1 MKKRKL
7 KKYVWPTV
15 YIMAISVLF
24 ISISLL
30 GGALEDNLNND
41 SMVVSA
47 IKNDAVPV
55 IKEEEIESIS
65 EITKPYVSS
74 NVTLSKSYYD
84 MNDEKEKQQNS
95 LVYYENTYL
104 QNSGVMYTSTE
115 TFDIIS
121 VYDGTV
127 TNVASDEILGN
138 FIEVTHNTNL
148 KTIYYSLSEVSVKKD
163 DILVSGDILG
173 QSGKN
178 KIEQSENCLLFEVYH
193 NGSTID
199 PEEFYNMDINDLK

>member
-30 GGALEDNLNND
+30 SGVLEDNLNND
-41 SMVVSA
+41 AMVVSA
-47 IKNDAVPV
+47 INNDVVPV
-55 IKEEEIESIS
+55 IKEEEIESVS
-65 EITKPYVSS
+65 KITKPYINN
-74 NVTLSKSYYD
+74 NVVMSKSYYD

-95 LVYYENTYL
+95 LVYYQNTYL
-104 QNSGVMYTSTE
+104 QNSGVMYTASE
-115 TFDIIS
+115 AFEIVS

-127 TNVASDEILGN
+127 TNVDSNEILGN
-138 FIEVTHNTNL
+138 FVEVTHNTNL
-148 KTIYYSLSEVSVKKD
+148 KTIYYSLNEVSVKKD
-163 DILVSGDILG
+163 DILVSGDVLG

>member
-74 NVTLSKSYYD
+74 NVSISKSYYD

-104 QNSGVMYTSTE
+104 QNSGVMYTSSE

-138 FIEVTHNTNL
+138 FVEVTHNTNL
-148 KTIYYSLSEVSVKKD
+148 KTIYYSLGEVSVKKD

>member
-30 GGALEDNLNND
+30 GGVLEDNLNND

-55 IKEEEIESIS
+55 IKEEEIESVSQI
-65 EITKPYVSS
+65 IKPYVNN
-74 NVTLSKSYYD
+74 NVVISKSYYD

-95 LVYYENTYL
+95 LVYYQNTYL
-104 QNSGVMYTSTE
+104 QNSGVMYTASE

-127 TNVASDEILGN
+127 TNVDSDEILGN
-138 FIEVTHNTNL
+138 FVEVTHNTNL
-148 KTIYYSLSEVSVKKD
+148 KTIYYSLGEVSVKKD

>member
-24 ISISLL
+24 ISIYLL

-47 IKNDAVPV
+47 IKDDAVPV

-74 NVTLSKSYYD
+74 NVSISKSYYD

-104 QNSGVMYTSTE
+104 QNSGVMYTSSE

-138 FIEVTHNTNL
+138 FVEVTHNTNL
-148 KTIYYSLSEVSVKKD
+148 KTIYYSLGEVSVKKD

>member
-74 NVTLSKSYYD
+74 NVSISKSYYD

-115 TFDIIS
+115 TFDVIS

>member
-7 KKYVWPTV
+7 KKYVWPTA

-30 GGALEDNLNND
+30 GGILEDNLNND
-41 SMVVSA
+41 AMVVSA
-47 IKNDAVPV
+47 IKNDVVPV
-55 IKEEEIESIS
+55 IKEEEIESVSQI
-65 EITKPYVSS
+65 IKPYVNN
-74 NVTLSKSYYD
+74 NVVISKSYYD

-95 LVYYENTYL
+95 LVYYQNTYL
-104 QNSGVMYTSTE
+104 QNSGVMYTASE
-115 TFDIIS
+115 TFEIVS
-121 VYDGTV
+121 AYDGTV
-127 TNVASDEILGN
+127 TNVDSDEILGN
-138 FIEVTHNTNL
+138 FVEVTHNTNL
-148 KTIYYSLSEVSVKKD
+148 KTIYYSLNEVSVKKD

-178 KIEQSENCLLFEVYH
+178 KIEQSDNCLLFEVYH